1 MEVLFGKKQDD
12 KQWQPLEHGI
22 MMDRH
27 RQVIGV
33 IGIGRG
39 AGATFAAMVLAVKM
53 AEMTEGVT
61 FAEGRLQA
69 ADGNGRRN
77 GDSENSAHRLLAV
90 DRHFEKKA
98 AAMGSGPGKRT
109 NIYHKVN
116 WAVCGQL
123 HPGADGHETEAEEP
137 DYRTFPGKYIIVDS
151 PQNTKDMDIIVCV
164 VDPLPSRIMAGLE
177 TFRRIREQQMVP
189 VIWVM
194 NKASSAAGRR
204 EVETFLRLRFTHS
217 IPLVEA
223 EAFYRA
229 EFRCTQPVFEHG
241 MAGTDEAFR
250 RLAEEILLH
259 N

>member
-1 MEVLFGKKQDD
+1 LEGIFGKKQDD
-12 KQWQPLEHGI
+12 RQWKSLEHGV

-27 RQVIGV
+27 RLVIGV
-33 IGIGRG
+33 VGVGRG
-39 AGATFAAMVLAVKM
+39 AGATFAAMGLAVKM

-61 FAEGRLQA
+61 FADGRQREEGGHGAR
-69 ADGNGRRN
+69 
-77 GDSENSAHRLLAV
+77 RLLAV

-123 HPGADGHETEAEEP
+123 CPGAGGQKTGPEELKEP

-151 PQNTKDMDIIVCV
+151 PQNTEDMDVVVCV

-177 TFRRIREQQMVP
+177 TFRRVKEQQLVP

-204 EVETFLRLRFTHS
+204 EVETFLKIRFTHS

-223 EAFYRA
+223 ETFYRA
-229 EFRCTQPVFEHG
+229 EFRCTQPVFEHD
-241 MAGTDEAFR
+241 MAGTGEVFR

>member
-1 MEVLFGKKQDD
+1 MIRKNIFKQESPDY
-12 KQWQPLEHGI
+12 GV
-22 MMDRH
+22 MTDRH

-33 IGIGRG
+33 VGVGRG
-39 AGATFAAMVLAVKM
+39 AGATFAAMGLAVKM

-69 ADGNGRRN
+69 ADGNGKRN
-77 GDSENSAHRLLAV
+77 GDGENSAYRLLAV
-90 DRHFEKKA
+90 DRRFEKRA
-98 AAMGSGPGKRT
+98 AAMCGGPGART

-123 HPGADGHETEAEEP
+123 RPGAGGQEQETETEAP
-137 DYRTFPGKYIIVDS
+137 DYRTFPGKHIIVDS
-151 PQNTKDMDIIVCV
+151 PGDIEDMDVIVCV

-177 TFRRIREQQMVP
+177 TFRQIKEQSLVP

-194 NKASSAAGRR
+194 NKAGSAAGRR
-204 EVETFLRLRFTHS
+204 EVETFLRIRFAHS
-217 IPLVEA
+217 IPLIEA
-223 EAFYRA
+223 EKFYRA
-229 EFRCTQPVFEHG
+229 EFSCTQPVFEQG
-241 MAGTDEAFR
+241 MAGTEDAFR

>member
-1 MEVLFGKKQDD
+1 LEGIFGKKQDD
-12 KQWQPLEHGI
+12 RQWKSLEHGV

-27 RQVIGV
+27 QLVIGV
-33 IGIGRG
+33 VSVGRG
-39 AGATFAAMVLAVKM
+39 AGATFAAMGLAVKM
-53 AEMTEGVT
+53 AEMAEGVT
-61 FAEGRLQA
+61 FADGRQHEEG
-69 ADGNGRRN
+69 GH
-77 GDSENSAHRLLAV
+77 SARRLLAV

-116 WAVCGQL
+116 WAVSGQL
-123 HPGADGHETEAEEP
+123 HPGAGGHETEEVAEVP
-137 DYRTFPGKYIIVDS
+137 DCLIFIGKYIIVDS
-151 PQNTKDMDIIVCV
+151 PQNTEDMDIIVCV
-164 VDPLPSRIMAGLE
+164 VDTLPSRIMAGLE
-177 TFRRIREQQMVP
+177 TFRRIKEQQMVP

-194 NKASSAAGRR
+194 NKASSAAVRR

>member
-1 MEVLFGKKQDD
+1 MEGIFGKKQDD
-12 KQWQPLEHGI
+12 KQWQPLEHGV

-39 AGATFAAMVLAVKM
+39 AGATFAAMGLAVKM

-61 FAEGRLQA
+61 FADGRQHEEG
-69 ADGNGRRN
+69 GH
-77 GDSENSAHRLLAV
+77 SARRLLAV

-151 PQNTKDMDIIVCV
+151 PQHTEDMDVIVCV

>member
-1 MEVLFGKKQDD
+1 MMIRKNIFKQESPDY
-12 KQWQPLEHGI
+12 GV

-39 AGATFAAMVLAVKM
+39 AGATFAAMGLAVKM

-61 FAEGRLQA
+61 FADGRQHEEG
-69 ADGNGRRN
+69 GH
-77 GDSENSAHRLLAV
+77 SARRLLAV

-123 HPGADGHETEAEEP
+123 HPGADGHETEAEVP

-151 PQNTKDMDIIVCV
+151 PQHTEDMDVIVCV

-177 TFRRIREQQMVP
+177 TFRRIIEQQMVP

>member
-1 MEVLFGKKQDD
+1 LGGLFGNKQND
-12 KQWQPLEHGI
+12 KQWQSLEHGV

-33 IGIGRG
+33 TGIGRG
-39 AGATFAAMVLAVKM
+39 AGATFTAMGLAVKM

-61 FAEGRLQA
+61 FADGRQHEEG
-69 ADGNGRRN
+69 GY
-77 GDSENSAHRLLAV
+77 SARRLLAV
-90 DRHFEKKA
+90 DRLFEKKA

-123 HPGADGHETEAEEP
+123 CPGAGGQKTGPEELKEP

-151 PQNTKDMDIIVCV
+151 PQNTEDMDVIVCV

-177 TFRRIREQQMVP
+177 TFRRIKEQQLVP

-194 NKASSAAGRR
+194 NKANSAAGRR

>member
-1 MEVLFGKKQDD
+1 MLEVLFGKKQDD
-12 KQWQPLEHGI
+12 KQWHPVEQGVI
-22 MMDRH
+22 IDCH

-33 IGIGRG
+33 VGVGRG
-39 AGATFAAMVLAVKM
+39 AGATFAAMGLAVKM

-61 FAEGRLQA
+61 FADGRQHEEG
-69 ADGNGRRN
+69 GH
-77 GDSENSAHRLLAV
+77 SARRLLAV

-151 PQNTKDMDIIVCV
+151 PQHTEDMDVIVCV

>member
-1 MEVLFGKKQDD
+1 LGGLFGNKQND
-12 KQWQPLEHGI
+12 KQWQSLEHGV

-33 IGIGRG
+33 TGIGRG
-39 AGATFAAMVLAVKM
+39 AGATFTAMGLAVKM

-61 FAEGRLQA
+61 FADGRQHEEG
-69 ADGNGRRN
+69 GY
-77 GDSENSAHRLLAV
+77 SARRLLAV
-90 DRHFEKKA
+90 DRLFEKKA

-123 HPGADGHETEAEEP
+123 CPGAGGQKTGPEELKEP

-151 PQNTKDMDIIVCV
+151 PQNTEDMDVVVCV

-177 TFRRIREQQMVP
+177 TFRRVKEQQLVP

-204 EVETFLRLRFTHS
+204 EVETFLKIRFTHS

-223 EAFYRA
+223 ETFYRA
-229 EFRCTQPVFEHG
+229 EFRCTQPVFEHD
-241 MAGTDEAFR
+241 MAGTGEVFR